1 MKIQGR
7 CRNCGREFPIDL
19 LIKQELQ
26 SSGRCP
32 FCGVPIDIHY
42 GAQFIEALQQL
53 ERAGTI
59 MQATLKKVESFGPNL
74 EIDAESMLG
83 PIRDA
88 LGARE
93 EASAKRRETEQAEQA
108 QGPDHRAT
116 G

>member
-7 CRNCGREFPIDL
+7 CRNCGRDFPVDL
-19 LIKQELQ
+19 LLEDPRRA
-26 SSGRCP
+26 GRCP

-42 GAQFIEALQQL
+42 GAQFIDALHQL

-59 MQATLKKVESFGPNL
+59 MQSTLKKIESFGPNL
-74 EIDAESMLG
+74 ELDAETVLG

-93 EASAKRRETEQAEQA
+93 EASAQRRATEQAS
-108 QGPDHRAT
+108 
-116 G
+116 